1 MNNKGFTL
9 VEALAVIV
17 LLGLVLSIGGY
28 SGAKN
33 IKNWKEE
40 SLKIFKESI
49 KSGMI
54 NYYNEC
60 KHLSTS
66 DAICKKDKGD
76 DSEEK
81 ISVISSNTLSTTIGA
96 LAEYGFIENQGNDED
111 TGSLIIKNPVNEE
124 EDLTNCKV
132 SITYYTDKHNV
143 EKEKQTFSD
152 VTYDS
157 NTCGSL
163 GN

>member
-9 VEALAVIV
+9 IEALAVLV
-17 LLGLVLSIGGY
+17 LLALVLSIGGY
-28 SGAKN
+28 SVAN
-33 IKNWKEE
+33 YLSDSKEKT
-40 SLKIFKESI
+40 LDIFKENI

-76 DSEEK
+76 DTGEM

-96 LAEYGFIENQGNDED
+96 LVEFGFIEGQNKED
-111 TGSLIIKNPVNEE
+111 SLIIKNPVTD
-124 EDLTNCKV
+124 EDLAGCEV
-132 SITYYTDKHNV
+132 SITYYTDKYS
-143 EKEKQTFSD
+143 EEDKRQTFSD
-152 VTYDS
+152 VTYDE

-163 GN
+163 KNN

>member
-17 LLGLVLSIGGY
+17 VLSLVLSIGGY
-28 SGAKN
+28 SVASYLSDSKEKGLNVFKN
-33 IKNWKEE
+33 NV
-40 SLKIFKESI
+40 

-60 KHLSTS
+60 KYLSTGVCS
-66 DAICKKDKGD
+66 PGDIQEVKDEND
-76 DSEEK
+76 NDT
-81 ISVISSNTLSTTIGA
+81 VIGYKLSTTIGT
-96 LAEYGFIENQGNDED
+96 LAEFGFIENQGNDEE
-111 TGSLIIKNPVNEE
+111 TGSLIINNPINEE
-124 EDLTNCKV
+124 EDLTKCQV
-132 SITYYTDKHNV
+132 SIIYYTDKHGV

-152 VTYDS
+152 VTYDKK
-157 NTCGSL
+157 TCGSL